1 MPATPGREKLSLA
14 FVQGERYPK
23 RKVNA
28 LAKVNVHFT
37 YTDERFV
44 FIGERFFN
52 RWDPMGLNQGARCW
66 DRRQTRLSRAFKI
79 PRSSGA
85 APISRLAAPLFFS
98 FSWTWGP
105 AEKGLR
111 LHPLAIF
118 RLQLE

>member
-1 MPATPGREKLSLA
+1 
-14 FVQGERYPK
+14 
-23 RKVNA
+23 
-28 LAKVNVHFT
+28 VNVHFT
-37 YTDERFV
+37 YTDERFF

-66 DRRQTRLSRAFKI
+66 DRRQTRLSRPFKI

-98 FSWTWGP
+98 FSWTWGS
-105 AEKGLR
+105 AENGLR